1 MRRPPPSS
9 ALYASVDARRMAWLC
24 GVALLVVGLA
34 VNQRVL
40 GFGFLYLRDDD
51 VNITLNPHMGGLS
64 LDRLRW
70 MFTDWS
76 YVRRYIPL
84 GWLNFSATY
93 EGAGLDPAPYHAV
106 ALGLYLLNTGLVFA
120 LVLQA
125 LRLFSRRASSG
136 LTVWDAG
143 SAALAAAWWSLNP
156 MRVETTAWVSGNLY
170 GQAMALLLLSLLAY
184 LRSYAAE
191 GGRRAA
197 WIAASATAYLASLL
211 TYPIALGVPFLLV
224 CLDWLRPRSESGPS
238 FRRLMAEKAAFFIP
252 LASVLA
258 ITLAARFGNTD
269 VFGPVPGMR
278 ELPLGNRLAQS
289 AYVAAYYVWKPF
301 WPTHLSPLYDTL
313 MDFDPTRAVF
323 VLSMVAVGAVTLVAL
338 LTLRRKPAIGALWFA
353 YLALAAPF
361 FGLTEKPHMASDRYG
376 CFLHVILAALLAAG
390 LARVG
395 SPRGRS
401 AATVAAFAI
410 VGGLGWLTS
419 RQLAVWSDDRA
430 QHAYVASGI
439 SNAEL
444 RDDFTSRK
452 LILEF
457 LRGDEQ
463 AASAALA
470 DHLREN
476 PARQG
481 FLKAAAIFADK
492 RRISAYYGPVSY
504 LAILQDRLGLDF
516 ARAGELREA
525 DDHFANALRLDDR
538 FYQAAYDRA
547 LVLLRL
553 GRCDDALQNFF
564 RAERAA
570 PAGLTPAQQ
579 KAFLGLLQEASTGAG
594 RPALAQAAHIALAR

>member
-1 MRRPPPSS
+1 
-9 ALYASVDARRMAWLC
+9 MAWLC
-24 GVALLVVGLA
+24 GAALLVACLA
-34 VNQRVL
+34 ANRPVL

-51 VNITLNPHMGGLS
+51 VNITLNPHMGGIDLA
-64 LDRLRW
+64 RLRW

-93 EGAGLDPAPYHAV
+93 EVAGLDPAPYHAV
-106 ALGLYLLNTGLVFA
+106 ALGLYLANTALVFA
-120 LVLQA
+120 VVLRA
-125 LRLFSRRASSG
+125 LRLFGRGGDAG
-136 LTVWDAG
+136 LSAWDAG
-143 SAALAAAWWSLNP
+143 SAALAAAWWALNP
-156 MRVETTAWVSGNLY
+156 LRVETTAWASGNLY

-184 LRSYAAE
+184 LRTYSAE

-197 WIAASATAYLASLL
+197 WLGASATAFLASLL
-211 TYPIALGVPFLLV
+211 TYPIGLGMPFLLV
-224 CLDWLRPRSESGPS
+224 CLDWLRPRTGSRPS
-238 FRRLMAEKAAFFIP
+238 FRRLMVEKAAFFLP

-258 ITLAARFGNTD
+258 ITLAARFGNTE
-269 VFGPVPGMR
+269 VFGKVPGMR
-278 ELPLGNRLAQS
+278 ELPLLNRFAQS

-313 MDFDPTRAVF
+313 MDFDPGQAAF
-323 VLSMVAVGAVTLVAL
+323 VLSMAAVAAVSLFAL
-338 LTLRRKPAIGALWFA
+338 LNLRRRPAIAALWFA

-376 CFLHVILAALLAAG
+376 CFLHVILAALLAAA
-390 LARVG
+390 LARVA
-395 SPRGRS
+395 SARGR
-401 AATVAAFAI
+401 AAAAAAALAVVA
-410 VGGLGWLTS
+410 VLGWLS
-419 RQLAVWSDDRA
+419 WRQLAVWSNDRA
-430 QHAYVASGI
+430 QHVYVAAGI
-439 SNAEL
+439 RNAEM
-444 RDDFTSRK
+444 RDDFMSRK

-463 AASAALA
+463 AATAALA

-476 PARQG
+476 PVRQG

-492 RRISAYYGPVSY
+492 RRISVYYGPVPY

-516 ARAGELREA
+516 ARAGEWREA
-525 DDHFANALRLDDR
+525 DDHFADALRLDDR

-564 RAERAA
+564 LAKRSA
-570 PAGLTPAQQ
+570 PSGLTAAQQ
-579 KAFLGLLQEASTGAG
+579 RAFLGLLEQACAEAG
-594 RPALAQAAHIALAR
+594 RPALGHAAQIALAR